1 MQNATRVYYDQ
12 IKEFDK
18 LRTKVRS
25 EEYWCLKPSAEKNNT
40 SKVVINTP
48 APEKKEDVK
57 PEPQA
62 HYQPLQLDPNTSAL
76 KDVVRRLEK
85 IQRTLNSRRNI

>member
-18 LRTKVRS
+18 LRTKVGS

-40 SKVVINTP
+40 SKVVINSP

-62 HYQPLQLDPNTSAL
+62 HYQPLQLDLNTSAL

-85 IQRTLNSRRNI
+85 IQRTLNSRRNR